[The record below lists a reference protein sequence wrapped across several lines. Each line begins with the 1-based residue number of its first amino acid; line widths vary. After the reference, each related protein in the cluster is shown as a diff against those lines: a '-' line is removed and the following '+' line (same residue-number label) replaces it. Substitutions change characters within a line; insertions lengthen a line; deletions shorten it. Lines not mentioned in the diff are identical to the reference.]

1 MSQENSKE
9 PLPVTTARE
18 VLDFLVKSG
27 RINYSKP
34 DNVYFY
40 WADNGDMILLNFNLD

>member
-1 MSQENSKE
+1 MSQDESE
-9 PLPVTTARE
+9 PTPVTTARE
-18 VLDFLVKSG
+18 VLDFLVRSG

-40 WADNGDMILLNFNLD
+40 WADNGDIVFLNFNLD

>member
-1 MSQENSKE
+1 MSEESSKD

-18 VLDFLVKSG
+18 VLDFLVKAG
-27 RINYSKP
+27 RINYSKY

-40 WADNGDMILLNFNLD
+40 WADNGNLVYLNFNLD